1 MMVEEDAHD
10 RISAHDIAKITLLFD
25 SCNKKVI
32 YFLKTSILGNK
43 IRQELASNVGN
54 YFM

>member
-32 YFLKTSILGNK
+32 YFLKSSILCNK
-43 IRQELASNVGN
+43 LRQEDVMHVGKT
-54 YFM
+54 M